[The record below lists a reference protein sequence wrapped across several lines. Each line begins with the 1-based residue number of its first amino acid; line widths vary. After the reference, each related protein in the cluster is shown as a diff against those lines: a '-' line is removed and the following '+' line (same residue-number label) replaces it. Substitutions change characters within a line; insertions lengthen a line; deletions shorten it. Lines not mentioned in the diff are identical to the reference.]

1 MANAVERSG
10 LPAGGRAPVAV
21 RHRVRLIRVKAAS
34 NYLSW
39 FVSIE
44 STQI

>member
-1 MANAVERSG
+1 VAAPRS
-10 LPAGGRAPVAV
+10 RCVIVAW
-21 RHRVRLIRVKAAS
+21 LIRVKATS